1 MLKVQQI
8 ELSKLKPW
16 HDNPRINDEAAK
28 AVAKSIESF
37 GFNVPILCDRDFNII
52 AGHTRWKSAKK
63 IGLKSVPIIV
73 LEMSE
78 NQCKAFAIADNK
90 TGEISEWNFPKLQKV
105 LKKLKNSKFELSAL
119 GYCQAELQM
128 ILTKQRNFN
137 WKTFEE
143 QFKTE
148 LTQTHVLL
156 PVKIPA
162 KMKEALKEAIS
173 RFADKN
179 NIEQKDF
186 AKMAGQVFGLL
197 LGVSQ

>member
-16 HDNPRINDEAAK
+16 QDNPRINDEAAK

-37 GFNVPILCDRDFNII
+37 GFNVPILCDRELNII
-52 AGHTRWKSAKK
+52 AGHTRWKAAKK
-63 IGLKSVPIIV
+63 IGIKSVPVIV
-73 LEMSE
+73 LEMNE

-90 TGEISEWNFPKLQKV
+90 TGEISEWDFPKLQKV
-105 LKKLKNSKFELSAL
+105 LKKLKNSKFDLSTL
-119 GYCQAELQM
+119 GYCQAELQA
-128 ILTKQRNFN
+128 ILTKQRDFD

-143 QFKTE
+143 RFKTE

-162 KMKEALKEAIS
+162 KNKEAIKEAVNK
-173 RFADKN
+173 FADKS
-179 NIEQKDF
+179 NIEKKDF
-186 AKMAGQVFGLL
+186 AKKAGQVFALL